1 MIDLKGK
8 VALVPGGSGGIGSAV
23 ARVLAACGADIIV
36 GYHSNKDLAMRI
48 VEEVKQCGQRA
59 RADMVDA
66 TNRDEVKRWVDLT
79 ALEYGHIDILA
90 NCVGWHG
97 HFQLL
102 KDQSPEEW
110 LRIINIEL
118 MAAIYF
124 AYSVLDH
131 MVSRGAGRI
140 ITLSSDSAK
149 AGETGAAISSAAR
162 GGVNAFSRTLARE
175 LAPHGITVN
184 TVCPGPVNTPAL
196 SQMQA
201 DAGAGAKIVAAL
213 VRHIPMKRVADPQE
227 VANVVAFLASDEASF
242 ITGQAISVSGGLT
255 MY

>member
-1 MIDLKGK
+1 MIDLSGK

-23 ARVLAACGADIIV
+23 ARVLAVCGADIIV
-36 GYHSNKDLAMRI
+36 GYHSNSDVASHI
-48 VEEVKQCGQRA
+48 VEEAKRRGRRA
-59 RADMVDA
+59 RADLVDA
-66 TNRDEVKRWVDLT
+66 TNRDEVKRWVDQS
-79 ALEYGHIDILA
+79 ALEFEHIDILA
-90 NCVGWHG
+90 NCVGWRG

-102 KDQSPEEW
+102 RDQSPEEW

-118 MAAIYF
+118 MATVYF
-124 AYSVLDH
+124 AHSVLDH
-131 MVSRGAGRI
+131 MLNRGAGRI

-149 AGETGAAISSAAR
+149 AGETGAVISSAAR
-162 GGVNAFSRTLARE
+162 GGVNAFSRALARE
-175 LAPHGITVN
+175 VAPQGITVN

-196 SQMQA
+196 TQMQA
-201 DAGAGAKIVAAL
+201 AEDAGAKIVASL

-255 MY
+255 MS